1 MFKLAT
7 LRDTFLDWGAR
18 ATRPSAGVLQSRRHS
33 KSESMHR
40 PEKSQ
45 SQTRL
50 ISASLPRRLT
60 TRHLTGLSP
69 RPEWE
74 TYVNAADVQEDH
86 LHHEHDTL
94 RQFGPDAVTPV
105 QPKPVDQE
113 AGQEINQGMERC
125 AVSMKND
132 RDNSMENDREGQLMN
147 LYREINCVMSQRV
160 RARQSRK
167 VLTYKREDESELRV
181 QFMRHLNSFF
191 ANLDHPEAERL
202 LAEYGRL
209 QAATDQ
215 YLTLENSYHQEE
227 DKLEEQEYRLSL
239 SLESLFPSSDRGPTP
254 QLPSHSGPWSPEPD
268 EDKASTI
275 LTLPNCVSTYLAR
288 IGDERVLTERLRELD
303 LEWYVTRNRKA
314 ERNRVEMA
322 LDEESEE
329 FLATFDE
336 ERAKIWKDLNNA
348 QMDVISLRLMCLEQQ
363 HTGFDY
369 EDLHDLHPHSHLGQ
383 PMPEPELDP
392 LSLPAWPQSVF
403 MDDTEPT
410 DDEYDNEPPEL
421 IWGNTPMPS
430 PGRRLRVS
438 YFLSETPPLR
448 ATERI
453 NKWLLYNLRVSF
465 LEIRRIHRSPLL
477 QPLRKQGYQD
487 KDISI
492 LILGAWFND
501 EMARRPSQHD
511 PSLDDYDTVAVVADG
526 HETRDRVRVRSS
538 SLPSSV
544 FSSPHSHPHPPAKEF
559 QLVLRRHNSRT

>member
-1 MFKLAT
+1 M
-7 LRDTFLDWGAR
+7 R
-18 ATRPSAGVLQSRRHS
+18 
-33 KSESMHR
+33 KSES
-40 PEKSQ
+40 SQ

-50 ISASLPRRLT
+50 ISVSLPRRLT
-60 TRHLTGLSP
+60 TRHLTGLSS

-74 TYVNAADVQEDH
+74 TYNSAADVQEDH

-94 RQFGPDAVTPV
+94 QQSGLDAVTPV
-105 QPKPVDQE
+105 QPEPVDQK
-113 AGQEINQGMERC
+113 ADQEINQGMERH
-125 AVSMKND
+125 AASMKND
-132 RDNSMENDREGQLMN
+132 RDDSMENDRETQLMN
-147 LYREINCVMSQRV
+147 LYREINRVTSQRV

-167 VLTYKREDESELRV
+167 ALTYKREDESELRV

-202 LAEYGRL
+202 LAGYGRL

-254 QLPSHSGPWSPEPD
+254 QLPSHSGPWSSDPD
-268 EDKASTI
+268 EDRASTI

-314 ERNRVEMA
+314 ERNRIGMA

-336 ERAKIWKDLNNA
+336 ERATLWKELNNA
-348 QMDVISLRLMCLEQQ
+348 QMDVNSLRLMCLEQQ
-363 HTGFDY
+363 YTGFDY

-383 PMPEPELDP
+383 PMPEPESDP
-392 LSLPAWPQSVF
+392 LSLPAWQQSVF

-438 YFLSETPPLR
+438 HFLSETPSLR

-453 NKWLLYNLRVSF
+453 NKWLLHNLRVSF

-477 QPLRKQGYQD
+477 QPLRQQGYKD
-487 KDISI
+487 KNISN
-492 LILGAWFND
+492 LILGAWFAD

-526 HETRDRVRVRSS
+526 QETRDRVRVRSS

-544 FSSPHSHPHPPAKEF
+544 FSSPHPHPHPPVKEF
-559 QLVLRRHNSRT
+559 QFVLRRHNSRT

>member
-1 MFKLAT
+1 M
-7 LRDTFLDWGAR
+7 R
-18 ATRPSAGVLQSRRHS
+18 
-33 KSESMHR
+33 KSES
-40 PEKSQ
+40 SQ

-50 ISASLPRRLT
+50 ISAAPPQRPSLRL
-60 TRHLTGLSP
+60 LSGLSP
-69 RPEWE
+69 RRESD
-74 TYVNAADVQEDH
+74 AANVREDH
-86 LHHEHDTL
+86 VHHEHDTL
-94 RQFGPDAVTPV
+94 RQSGLDAVTPV
-105 QPKPVDQE
+105 KSNPVDQK
-113 AGQEINQGMERC
+113 AGQEINQGMERH
-125 AVSMKND
+125 VGSMKDD
-132 RDNSMENDREGQLMN
+132 RDDSPENAREAQLMN
-147 LYREINCVMSQRV
+147 LYREINHVTSQRV

-167 VLTYKREDESELRV
+167 ALTYKREDESELRV

-202 LAEYGRL
+202 RAEYERL

-215 YLTLENSYHQEE
+215 YLAMENSHHQEE

-239 SLESLFPSSDRGPTP
+239 SLESLFPSSDRGPTARP
-254 QLPSHSGPWSPEPD
+254 LSLSGPWSPDPD
-268 EDKASTI
+268 EDMASTT
-275 LTLPNCVSTYLAR
+275 LALPNCVATYLSR
-288 IGDERVLTERLRELD
+288 IGDERVLTERLQELD
-303 LEWYVTRNRKA
+303 LEWFVTRNRKA

-322 LDEESEE
+322 LDEESEQ

-336 ERAKIWKDLNNA
+336 ERAKIWRDLNNV
-348 QMDVISLRLMCLEQQ
+348 QMDVNSLRLMCLEQQ

-369 EDLHDLHPHSHLGQ
+369 EDLDGLHPYSHLGQ
-383 PMPEPELDP
+383 PMAETELDP
-392 LSLPAWPQSVF
+392 LSLPAWQQSVF
-403 MDDTEPT
+403 MDDSEPT

-430 PGRRLRVS
+430 PRRGLRVS
-438 YFLSETPPLR
+438 YFLSETPSLR

-477 QPLRKQGYQD
+477 QPLREQGYQD

-492 LILGAWFND
+492 LILDAWFND

-526 HETRDRVRVRSS
+526 QETRDRVRVRSS

-544 FSSPHSHPHPPAKEF
+544 FSSPHPHPHPPVKEF
-559 QLVLRRHNSRT
+559 QFVLRRHNSRI